1 MAGPI
6 GDQFTRSREC
16 QRMRPGYDSK
26 VVAVLEDRRVGIVAG
41 HDRIEE
47 RAVAAIGL
55 ALSL

>member
-1 MAGPI
+1 VPE
-6 GDQFTRSREC
+6 DETRVRLEGRE
-16 QRMRPGYDSK
+16 RHVV